1 MLYEIQPYSFKI
13 AKKLKVILKPTRDN
27 KHTIDIY
34 DNDNKYI
41 TSIGALGMNDYEI
54 YFKNEGQK
62 IAKEKR
68 TLYYNRH
75 LKDLKIKNSR
85 GYYAWVILWRGNL
98 S

>member
-1 MLYEIQPYSFKI
+1 
-13 AKKLKVILKPTRDN
+13 
-27 KHTIDIY
+27 
-34 DNDNKYI
+34 
-41 TSIGALGMNDYEI
+41 MNDYEI

-85 GYYAWVILWRGNL
+85 GWYAWVILWRGNL

>member
-13 AKKLKVILKPTRDN
+13 AKKLKLVLKPSRDN
-27 KHTIDIY
+27 KHKIDIY

-54 YFKNEGQK
+54 YNKNQGSK
-62 IAKEKR
+62 IAKGKR
-68 TLYYNRH
+68 ILYYNRH

>member
-1 MLYEIQPYSFKI
+1 
-13 AKKLKVILKPTRDN
+13 
-27 KHTIDIY
+27 
-34 DNDNKYI
+34 
-41 TSIGALGMNDYEI
+41 MNDYEI
-54 YFKNEGQK
+54 YNKKEGSK

-68 TLYYNRH
+68 TLYYNNRH